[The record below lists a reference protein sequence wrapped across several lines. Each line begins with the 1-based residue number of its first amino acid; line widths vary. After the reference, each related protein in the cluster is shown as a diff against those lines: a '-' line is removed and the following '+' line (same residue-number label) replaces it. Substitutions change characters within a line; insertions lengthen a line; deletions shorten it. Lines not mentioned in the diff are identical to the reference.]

1 MPPTQV
7 KSGLFQSIPSAE
19 THPDKPAGQR
29 SLALEVRPLCR
40 GPVHARPE
48 RIRSETKLKELWSPF
63 LAFPRG
69 QES

>member
-7 KSGLFQSIPSAE
+7 KAGLFQRIPSAE
-19 THPDKPAGQR
+19 THPAKPAGQR
-29 SLALEVRPLCR
+29 FPALEVRPLCR
-40 GPVHARPE
+40 GPVCARPE
-48 RIRSETKLKELWSPF
+48 HICSEMKLQDLWSPF

>member
-7 KSGLFQSIPSAE
+7 KAGLFQCIPSAE
-19 THPDKPAGQR
+19 THPAKPADQR
-29 SLALEVRPLCR
+29 SLALEVRPLCG
-40 GPVHARPE
+40 GPMYAGPE
-48 RIRSETKLKELWSPF
+48 HVSSEMKLKDLWSPF